1 MCTLI
6 QDLGHK
12 KIPLQ
17 SWYWCERGLCLVPGK
32 SGGRREAWHV
42 LGLEHREGRETGDG
56 NSSSLGRVSVSE
68 QPCAQQIHLQWQ
80 QLSDIHCY
88 EILWLAVP
96 NKEMLWFL
104 LEGIVKLRKPN
115 VLFHG
120 DCRDSAALGFKWGWH
135 KPSFS
140 SVHCLCWST
149 SRW

>member
-1 MCTLI
+1 M
-6 QDLGHK
+6 
-12 KIPLQ
+12 
-17 SWYWCERGLCLVPGK
+17 PGK

-96 NKEMLWFL
+96 NKEML
-104 LEGIVKLRKPN
+104 
-115 VLFHG
+115 
-120 DCRDSAALGFKWGWH
+120 
-135 KPSFS
+135 
-140 SVHCLCWST
+140 
-149 SRW
+149 